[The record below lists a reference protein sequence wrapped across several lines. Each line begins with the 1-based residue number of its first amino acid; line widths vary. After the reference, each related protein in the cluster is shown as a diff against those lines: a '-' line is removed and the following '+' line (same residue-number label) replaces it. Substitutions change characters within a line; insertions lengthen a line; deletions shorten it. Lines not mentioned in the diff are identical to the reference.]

1 VPIDRENPDA
11 ADLQRARLQQQIVS
25 KVSSSPLVLQGDVRE
40 LASLIAR
47 EVGQTLAIERVSV
60 WLFNERKDE
69 LECQALYLLSQDR
82 YESGAILAQAM
93 FAEEFDAMV
102 SAKYV
107 DASDPYTDPRTR
119 GYVDGY
125 LRPNGITSMLD
136 AVVRIGEEL
145 IGTVC
150 FEHVNQPHTWD
161 SSEVVFSSQLG
172 DQMAL
177 AVSIQRAMRINEQLR
192 LRDDQLQEMNVEL
205 ERRVQER
212 TASLQEAR
220 NALMESE
227 KLAALGAIVAGV
239 AHELNTPI
247 GNARMVA
254 TTIADSTRAFE
265 QGMLAGKMTKSMLS
279 KFLQEQRSGAALL
292 DSSLEKAATLIT
304 SFKNVSVDKTSGLS
318 RIFNLHAVVQ
328 DNLQTMSPVI
338 SRHPCKIQIDN
349 AVDSDIF
356 MESYPGALGQVLVNF
371 INNALLHAF
380 EHCEKGCISI
390 GGRLIDKN
398 ELELVFSDDG
408 RGIAAESLPNI
419 FNPFYTTKLGKGGSG
434 LGLHLV
440 YNIVTKGLGGRV
452 MASSALG
459 QGTTFRLLL
468 PLVAVNSESGAQ
480 PSEYAER

>member
-1 VPIDRENPDA
+1 MPIDRENPDA
-11 ADLQRARLQQQIVS
+11 SDLQRARLQQQIVS
-25 KVSSSPLVLQGDVRE
+25 KVSSSPLVLQGNVRE

-82 YESGAILAQAM
+82 FESGAILAQAM
-93 FAEEFDAMV
+93 FAEEFDALV
-102 SAKYV
+102 STKCV

-136 AVVRIGEEL
+136 AVVRIGAEL

-161 SSEVVFSSQLG
+161 SSEVIFASQLG

-192 LRDDQLQEMNVEL
+192 LRDAQLQEMNEEL

-254 TTIADSTRAFE
+254 TTIADGTRAFE

-292 DSSLEKAATLIT
+292 DSSLDKAATLIT

-318 RIFNLHAVVQ
+318 RMFNLHAVVQ
-328 DNLQTMSPVI
+328 DNLQTMSPAI
-338 SRHPCKIQIDN
+338 SRHPCEIVIDN
-349 AVDSDIF
+349 AVDPDLF

-380 EHCEKGCISI
+380 EHSEKGRIVI
-390 GGRLIDKN
+390 GGRLIEKN
-398 ELELVFSDDG
+398 ELEIVFSDDG

-440 YNIVTKGLGGRV
+440 YNIVTKGLGGRIL
-452 MASSALG
+452 ASSDVG

-468 PLVAVNSESGAQ
+468 PLVAVNSGSAALL
-480 PSEYAER
+480 SS